1 MRILNLVREF
11 ELLKMKDSETAKV
24 YYDGLLNI
32 ANNIRLLCS
41 EFPDSRLVQKILITV
56 PKRFEA
62 TISSLKNSKDLSH
75 INWQNY

>member
-24 YYDGLLNI
+24 YYERILNI
-32 ANNIRLLCS
+32 ANKIRLLGS